1 MNDLMPSLGSALR
14 ADVDAICLPEGRM
27 VGSPG
32 HRIVQE
38 RLARRLRDIG
48 CEPWGGRAFELS
60 YAYGGESFCNVIG
73 VIKGRN
79 PRLAPILVG
88 AHYDSAIAAPCADD
102 NAAAVAIALTVGA
115 RVVESR
121 SLERDL
127 VVALFD
133 AEEPPY
139 FRSPAMGSIRFWEDQ
154 RDGRPVH
161 AALIMDLVGHD
172 VGIDR
177 VAPGPMA
184 SLNQALAPLLFITG
198 TESHPGLRHVHERAG
213 TVDGLSLVPTLNR
226 YVGDMSDHGVFR
238 ENGVPYL
245 FLSCGR
251 WAHYHRDTDTPDRL
265 NYEKMDRIAR
275 QVLAFTAAV
284 DGADLPQTGCE
295 QFAETVDL
303 EISRLRLAFGSAWEP
318 VLERC
323 GNDAVTSR
331 AEMDRLVF
339 SLLSLGI

>member
-1 MNDLMPSLGSALR
+1 MNELMPSLVSALR
-14 ADVDAICLPEGRM
+14 ADVDAICLPEGRI

-32 HRIVQE
+32 HRVVRE
-38 RLARRLRDIG
+38 RLAHRLREIG
-48 CEPWGGRAFELS
+48 CEPWHGRTLELP
-60 YAYGGESFCNVIG
+60 YAYAGESFCNLSG

-79 PRLAPILVG
+79 SRLAPILVG
-88 AHYDSAIAAPCADD
+88 AHYDSVIAAPCADD
-102 NAAAVAIALTVGA
+102 NAAAVAIALAVGE
-115 RVVESR
+115 RVAESQA
-121 SLERDL
+121 LERDL

-172 VGIDR
+172 VGVDSA
-177 VAPGPMA
+177 APGPVA
-184 SLNQALAPLLFITG
+184 SLNRALAPLLFITG
-198 TESHPGLRHVHERAG
+198 TESHAGLRHVHERAG

-245 FLSCGR
+245 FLSCGH

-275 QVLAFTAAV
+275 QVLAFAAAL
-284 DGADLPQTGCE
+284 DGAELLQTGRE
-295 QFAETVDL
+295 QFAETLDL
-303 EISRLRLAFGSAWEP
+303 EISRLRLALGLVWERM
-318 VLERC
+318 LERC
-323 GNDAVTSR
+323 GLEAVTSR
-331 AEMDRLVF
+331 AEMGRLVE
-339 SLLSLGI
+339 SMMSLGI

>member
-1 MNDLMPSLGSALR
+1 MNELMPSLVSALR

-32 HRIVQE
+32 HRLVRE
-38 RLARRLRDIG
+38 RLARRLREIG
-48 CEPWGGRAFELS
+48 CEPWSDRTFELP
-60 YAYGGESFCNVIG
+60 YAYGGKSFWNLIG

-102 NAAAVAIALTVGA
+102 NAAAVAIALAVGE
-115 RVVESR
+115 RVAESQA
-121 SLERDL
+121 LERDL

-139 FRSPAMGSIRFWEDQ
+139 FCAPAMGSIRFWEDQ

-172 VGIDR
+172 VGIDSL
-177 VAPGPMA
+177 APGPIA
-184 SLNQALAPLLFITG
+184 SLNQSLAPLLFITG
-198 TESHPGLRHVHERAG
+198 TESHAGLRRVHERAG

-226 YVGDMSDHGVFR
+226 YVGDMSDHGIFR
-238 ENGVPYL
+238 ENGVPYF
-245 FLSCGR
+245 FLSCGH
-251 WAHYHRDTDTPDRL
+251 WPHYHRDTDTPDRL

-275 QVLAFTAAV
+275 QVLACAAAL
-284 DGADLPQTGCE
+284 DGAELPQTGRE
-295 QFAETVDL
+295 QFAETLDL
-303 EISRLRLAFGSAWEP
+303 EISRLRVALGSGWKP

-323 GNDAVTSR
+323 GLEAVTSR
-331 AEMDRLVF
+331 AEMDRLV
-339 SLLSLGI
+339 LSLRRLGI

>member
-1 MNDLMPSLGSALR
+1 MNELMPSLVSALR

-32 HRIVQE
+32 HRLVRE
-38 RLARRLRDIG
+38 RLARRLREIG
-48 CEPWGGRAFELS
+48 CEPWSDRTFELP
-60 YAYGGESFCNVIG
+60 YAYGGKSFCNLIG

-88 AHYDSAIAAPCADD
+88 AHYDSVIAAPCADD
-102 NAAAVAIALTVGA
+102 NAAAVAIALAVGE
-115 RVVESR
+115 RVAESQAF
-121 SLERDL
+121 ERDL

-161 AALIMDLVGHD
+161 TALVMDLVGHD
-172 VGIDR
+172 VGIDSS
-177 VAPGPMA
+177 APGPIA
-184 SLNQALAPLLFITG
+184 SLNQSLAPLLFITG
-198 TESHPGLRHVHERAG
+198 TESHAGLRRVHERAG

-238 ENGVPYL
+238 ENGVPYF
-245 FLSCGR
+245 FLSCGH
-251 WAHYHRDTDTPDRL
+251 WPHYHRDTDTPDRL

-275 QVLAFTAAV
+275 QVLACAAAL
-284 DGADLPQTGCE
+284 DGAELPQTGRE
-295 QFAETVDL
+295 QFAETLDL
-303 EISRLRLAFGSAWEP
+303 EISRLRVALGSGWKP

-323 GNDAVTSR
+323 GLEAVTSR
-331 AEMDRLVF
+331 AEMDHLV
-339 SLLSLGI
+339 LSLRRLGI

>member
-1 MNDLMPSLGSALR
+1 MNELMLSLISALR

-32 HRIVQE
+32 HRIVRE
-38 RLARRLRDIG
+38 RLAHRLREIG
-48 CEPWGGRAFELS
+48 CEPWKGRTFALP
-60 YAYGGESFCNVIG
+60 YAYGGESFCNLSG
-73 VIKGRN
+73 VIRGSN

-88 AHYDSAIAAPCADD
+88 AHYDSVMAAPCADD
-102 NAAAVAIALTVGA
+102 NAAAVAIALTVGE
-115 RVVESR
+115 RVAESQA
-121 SLERDL
+121 LERDL

-172 VGIDR
+172 VGSDR
-177 VAPGPMA
+177 VAPGPLA
-184 SLNQALAPLLFITG
+184 SLNQALAPMLFIAG

-275 QVLAFTAAV
+275 QVLAFAAAL
-284 DGADLPQTGCE
+284 DSAELPQTGRE
-295 QFAETVDL
+295 QFAETLDI
-303 EISRLRLAFGSAWEP
+303 EISRLSLALGSGWGTMLKGRGIE
-318 VLERC
+318 E
-323 GNDAVTSR
+323 VTSR
-331 AEMDRLVF
+331 AEMDRLVS
-339 SLLSLGI
+339 SLQNLGI